1 MIETMTTLTPPT
13 VLIDRFNRRID
24 YLRLSVTDRCDLRC
38 HYCLPKG
45 FRDFAEPAEWLTFH
59 EITRI
64 VKVFGELGVRHLR
77 LTGGEPLLRKNLSGL
92 VRGIRQLQLFDDIS
106 LSTNA
111 TQLAQQAHEL
121 YEAGV
126 SRLNISLD
134 SLDRACVQTITG
146 RDSLKSIMAG
156 LDAAVAAGFSPIKI
170 NMVVMAENA
179 DEVPAMA
186 EFCIARGFVL
196 RLIEAMPMGATGAA
210 AEFINVSKLRE
221 KLIMQFN
228 LIAQTAHIGGGPAQ
242 YWQTADGQGSVGFIT
257 PKSQHFC
264 DTCNRVRLSVEGT
277 LYLCLGQNDKIELHP
292 LLRNGASDD
301 ELRTAILAGINLKP
315 ERHEFNEKPQQ
326 VLRFMSK
333 TGG

>member
-1 MIETMTTLTPPT
+1 MPISTSPA

-45 FRDFAEPAEWLTFH
+45 FREFAEPAEWLNFD

-64 VKVFGELGVRHLR
+64 VKLFGELGVQRLR
-77 LTGGEPLLRKNLSGL
+77 ITGGEPLLRKNLSDL
-92 VRGIRQLQLFDDIS
+92 VRSIRDLQLFDDIS

-111 TQLAQQAHEL
+111 TQLAQQAHDL
-121 YEAGV
+121 YAAGV

-134 SLDRACVQTITG
+134 SLEPSMIQAITG
-146 RDSLKSIMAG
+146 RDCLQSVMAG

-170 NMVVMAENA
+170 IMAENVH
-179 DEVPAMA
+179 EVPAMT
-186 EFCIARGFVL
+186 EFCIKRGFVL
-196 RLIEAMPMGATGAA
+196 RLIEAMPMGITGAA
-210 AEFINVSKLRE
+210 AEFINLSELRE
-221 KLIMQFN
+221 QLVAQLN
-228 LIAQTAHIGGGPAQ
+228 LIAQPSHIGGGPAQ
-242 YWQTADGQGSVGFIT
+242 YWQTTDGQGSIGFIT

-264 DTCNRVRLSVEGT
+264 NTCNRVRLSTEGT
-277 LYLCLGQNDKIELHP
+277 LFLCLGQNDKMELGS
-292 LLRNGASDD
+292 LMRAGASEN
-301 ELRTAILAGINLKP
+301 ELRAAIVSGISLKP
-315 ERHEFNEKPQQ
+315 ERHEFNKKPQQ